1 MVKGLFFTTMS
12 NYAFIDSQNLYL
24 GIKNLGWKL
33 DYKRFRVYLKDK
45 YNIEQA
51 YLFIGFAHGNENL
64 YMQLQLYGY
73 ICIFKPTLEL
83 PGENRKNGK
92 PYSLV
97 FAQRAVVRPNT
108 PLWCQHLGFVPKEIK
123 MIPASQMHSYT
134 DIHKAKREAQKL
146 AGISEAL
153 ERDLRMKMDLACGQG
168 NYSCIYNATSHAE
181 AELITR
187 FLQDHGYNAY
197 TLGQDIQI
205 SW

>member
-83 PGENRKNGK
+83 PGG
-92 PYSLV
+92 V
-97 FAQRAVVRPNT
+97 
-108 PLWCQHLGFVPKEIK
+108 IK
-123 MIPASQMHSYT
+123 
-134 DIHKAKREAQKL
+134 
-146 AGISEAL
+146 
-153 ERDLRMKMDLACGQG
+153 G
-168 NYSCIYNATSHAE
+168 NVD
-181 AELITR
+181 AELVLHTM
-187 FLQDHGYNAY
+187 
-197 TLGQDIQI
+197 I
-205 SW
+205 SFPDFEKALIVSGDGDFFCLVDYLLEKDKLLKVLAPNQFRYSSLFKRLSTSENNILDFVSALRSKLEYRR